1 MLKLIV
7 LVILAG
13 LMLSSRDS
21 NLFWFYA
28 VLYSGLLAYATN
40 GNVDFGED
48 SEEENEQ
55 EQIEANENRWR
66 AIVEKSDR
74 DTPEF

>member
-28 VLYSGLLAYATN
+28 ILYSGLLSYATN

-48 SEEENEQ
+48 NEEENEQ
-55 EQIEANENRWR
+55 ERVQANEDRWR
-66 AIVEKSDR
+66 AIVERSDK